1 MKTLMGLFLV
11 IIISAS
17 INTSTLAQTEQ
28 KTEKENLQSFSFYF
42 INGYALAY
50 DYYKTDA
57 FRLRANLS
65 LDLSGSDIES
75 DGENKYVYTN
85 PSLYGS
91 KEIRDEDTKSDY
103 LGVALSTHMI
113 YPIYNTQLGNIY
125 VGFGPSIGYSKRN
138 SNSTYKNERYSPDTV
153 SVPTVYF
160 NSSEYIDSDFYLAAS
175 LLFGLEAYIV
185 DNISLFAETHLS
197 AGIDWTENKTTHK
210 YSSGTSYDETSE
222 YNSEGSGWFYSFQYV
237 RMGVKISI

>member
-1 MKTLMGLFLV
+1 MKTLMGFFLV
-11 IIISAS
+11 IIISTS

-65 LDLSGSDIES
+65 LDLSGSDMES
-75 DGENKYVYTN
+75 DAENKYVYSN
-85 PSLYGS
+85 PMSYGS
-91 KEIRDEDTKSDY
+91 KELRDEDSNSDY
-103 LGVALSTHMI
+103 FSITLSTHMI
-113 YPIYNTQLGNIY
+113 YPVYNTQLGNIY

-138 SNSTYKNERYSPDTV
+138 SNSSYKNERYSPDTV

-160 NSSEYIDSDFYLAAS
+160 SSNEYIDSDFYLAAN
-175 LLFGLEAYIV
+175 LLFGLEAYLV
-185 DNISLFAETHLS
+185 DNISLFAETHLN
-197 AGIDWTENKTTHK
+197 AGIDWTNNKTTHK
-210 YSSGTSYDETSE
+210 YSSGTALVEDSVYD
-222 YNSEGSGWFYSFQYV
+222 SEGSGWFYSFQYV
-237 RMGVKISI
+237 KIGIKISI

>member
-1 MKTLMGLFLV
+1 MKTFMGFFLV
-11 IIISAS
+11 IIISTS

-57 FRLRANLS
+57 FRLKANLS
-65 LDLSGSDIES
+65 LDLSGSDMES
-75 DGENKYVYTN
+75 DAENKYVYSN
-85 PSLYGS
+85 PMSYGS
-91 KEIRDEDTKSDY
+91 KELRDEDSNSDY
-103 LGVALSTHMI
+103 FGITLSTHMI
-113 YPIYNTQLGNIY
+113 YPVYNTQLGNIY

-138 SNSTYKNERYSPDTV
+138 SNSSYKNERYSPDTV

-160 NSSEYIDSDFYLAAS
+160 NSSEYIDSDFYLAAN
-175 LLFGLEAYIV
+175 LLFGLEAYLV

-197 AGIDWTENKTTHK
+197 AGIDWTDNKTTHK
-210 YSSGTSYDETSE
+210 YSSDTALVEDSVYD
-222 YNSEGSGWFYSFQYV
+222 SEGSGWFYSFQYV
-237 RMGVKISI
+237 KLGIKISI